1 MANVI
6 KVKRGTSTPTTSN
19 LANIGEFAF
28 DYSANK
34 LYIRSSSQ
42 VVCGFLICQELFF
55 KRLKE
60 NDSEN
65 YYSNIK
71 ECIL

>member
-34 LYIRSSSQ
+34 VLHKLF
-42 VVCGFLICQELFF
+42 VLILLLIYQG
-55 KRLKE
+55 
-60 NDSEN
+60 
-65 YYSNIK
+65 I
-71 ECIL
+71 

>member
-34 LYIRSSSQ
+34 LYIRSINF
-42 VVCGFLICQELFF
+42 C
-55 KRLKE
+55 
-60 NDSEN
+60 
-65 YYSNIK
+65 IK
-71 ECIL
+71 L